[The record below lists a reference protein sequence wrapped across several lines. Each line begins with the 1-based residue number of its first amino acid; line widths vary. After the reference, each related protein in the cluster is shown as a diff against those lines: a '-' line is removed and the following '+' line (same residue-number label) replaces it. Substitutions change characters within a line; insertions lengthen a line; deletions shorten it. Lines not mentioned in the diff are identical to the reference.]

1 MRSVRPRVLLQSLL
15 VGSLVALQTGIG
27 VAQIPG
33 IPDPTGGGTQDTLD
47 QTVNDTATTVD
58 NTTGAV
64 TDPVK
69 DTVNQTTDT
78 ATDTVNNTT
87 NTATE
92 TTNNAT
98 NTVNNTVNQTTD
110 TVPDTTNNVTNT
122 VNNTVTETTNNTTNT
137 VNNTVNQTNNTVNDT
152 TNTVEEVV
160 QSPKPKPAP
169 KTSPV
174 TTVTDTVGTV
184 VGTTGTVNTGTQDAI
199 SALGGATGQY
209 AGPSPSTEG
218 VIAPSAGPA
227 DAISAIAAAT
237 GGTGTAGLLGASGGL
252 AESSETGSAALYYSS
267 TAAGIVPGGLA
278 KRFLGSR
285 FLLNWTAILGVAQP
299 NLAILVDAVN
309 DADGDGVYSDAEIAA
324 TPGADVS
331 FKALV
336 TNIGAVSFEIATVT
350 HSFNGGTGPAQGTVC
365 GELAGIMLAPGESLA
380 CSFPVPDYAPA
391 KGGSL
396 VSTITAA
403 GFEVGKGA
411 RRGASDSDTSTVD
424 TLLAGDEVLAGA
436 IERNLA
442 FTGTD
447 AARLLAL
454 GLLLLAAGGTFLSLA
469 RHRSRRPPRPLP
481 TESFVDTLGWWAA
494 GPDRTGL
501 RRRVGRR

>member
-92 TTNNAT
+92 TTNN
-98 NTVNNTVNQTTD
+98 
-110 TVPDTTNNVTNT
+110 
-122 VNNTVTETTNNTTNT
+122 TTNT

-160 QSPKPKPAP
+160 QSPKPKLPAP

-174 TTVTDTVGTV
+174 TTVTNTVGTV

-227 DAISAIAAAT
+227 DAISAIADAT

-447 AARLLAL
+447 AARLLAV
-454 GLLLLAAGGTFLSLA
+454 GLLLLAVGGTFLSLA

>member
-1 MRSVRPRVLLQSLL
+1 MRSVRPRVLLESLL

-58 NTTGAV
+58 NTTSAV

-98 NTVNNTVNQTTD
+98 NTV
-110 TVPDTTNNVTNT
+110 
-122 VNNTVTETTNNTTNT
+122 
-137 VNNTVNQTNNTVNDT
+137 
-152 TNTVEEVV
+152 EEVV
-160 QSPKPKPAP
+160 QSPKPKLPAP

-174 TTVTDTVGTV
+174 TTVTNTVGTV

-365 GELAGIMLAPGESLA
+365 GELAG
-380 CSFPVPDYAPA
+380 
-391 KGGSL
+391 
-396 VSTITAA
+396 
-403 GFEVGKGA
+403 
-411 RRGASDSDTSTVD
+411 
-424 TLLAGDEVLAGA
+424 
-436 IERNLA
+436 
-442 FTGTD
+442 
-447 AARLLAL
+447 
-454 GLLLLAAGGTFLSLA
+454 
-469 RHRSRRPPRPLP
+469 
-481 TESFVDTLGWWAA
+481 
-494 GPDRTGL
+494 
-501 RRRVGRR
+501 